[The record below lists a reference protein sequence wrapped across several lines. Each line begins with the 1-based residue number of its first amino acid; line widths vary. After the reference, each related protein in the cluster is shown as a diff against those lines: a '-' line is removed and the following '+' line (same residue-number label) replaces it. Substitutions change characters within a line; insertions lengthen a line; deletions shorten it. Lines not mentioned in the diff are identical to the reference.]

1 MESLTLHFSKNIR
14 EKLMQFLSGFSE
26 KDLKIDEFTQQ
37 YELSEYQ
44 KQELDK
50 MEKMSDEELD
60 FRTSENL
67 HQRIKQKYGV

>member
-1 MESLTLHFSKNIR
+1 METLTLHFNKNIR
-14 EKLMQFLSGFSE
+14 EKLMQFLSGFPE
-26 KDLKIDEFTQQ
+26 KDLKIDEFTAQ

-60 FRTSENL
+60 FRTSESI
-67 HQRIKQKYGV
+67 HHRIKQKYGV